1 MIEKLELQPDE
12 PLSVKVERHR
22 AAYLAVLSGMGGAD
36 MDQEA
41 EARME
46 IIRHAPSYPDERDQ
60 KLLYVAGYLIASEG
74 NLALRKWSFFFQAPP
89 HCPGIDD
96 KQASGPEIS
105 SWWQP
110 IRRMQTWQ
118 IQ

>member
-1 MIEKLELQPDE
+1 MTEKLELQPDE

-46 IIRHAPSYPDERDQ
+46 IIRHAPSDQDERDQ
-60 KLLYVAGYLIASEG
+60 KLLYVAGYLIASKGSLNPEEME
-74 NLALRKWSFFFQAPP
+74 LLL
-89 HCPGIDD
+89 
-96 KQASGPEIS
+96 SGTIS
-105 SWWQP
+105 LSGH
-110 IRRMQTWQ
+110 
-118 IQ
+118 